1 MRGWAGTV
9 GAVLLTISASA
20 NASIWGF
27 DYGNGTTVD
36 VEGTLTTSDV
46 LTGGGYLVTS
56 ITGYRNGSD
65 AIVGLAAPPTYGT
78 YGFDNLL
85 LPGPGSLLDVGGILF
100 TTASGGAFNICGA
113 SPAFTGYV
121 CGSSGYTEFN
131 AKTGVANGV
140 SFTVHK
146 LPEPT
151 TYVLML
157 AGLGAMG
164 LAIRRRKVTGLG
176 KLSS

>member
-1 MRGWAGTV
+1 MRGWAVTV
-9 GAVLLTISASA
+9 GAALLAISASA

-27 DYGNGTTVD
+27 DYGNGTSVD
-36 VEGTLTTSDV
+36 VDGTLTTSDV

-56 ITGYRNGSD
+56 ITGFRNGTD
-65 AIVGLAAPPTYGT
+65 AIVGLAAPPTFGT

-100 TTASGGAFNICGA
+100 TTASGGAFNICGS
-113 SPAFTGYV
+113 SPAFPGFV
-121 CGSSGYTEFN
+121 CGTSGYTEFN
-131 AKTGVANGV
+131 VNTGAATGVT
-140 SFTVHK
+140 FTVRK

-157 AGLGAMG
+157 AALGVMG
-164 LAIRRRKVTGLG
+164 LAVRRRKVTGPG